1 MKIINRLVSK
11 VLAFL
16 YLFIKISKLK
26 WFKNHNSDAE
36 VIVWIKTNPITT
48 LLRYLKHNDLLSDF
62 ALIEAIANKNIPF
75 KIVIGNSIGKYNNRI
90 IFYTVSE
97 NCNPYRVANYSATL
111 YHTVEQLEM
120 QGNQVFPKTNEIEF
134 WENKAFMQEKFLEL
148 GINHPKTVI
157 LSRDYKPFELDKIE
171 YPALIKE
178 IHSAGSRG
186 ITKVVSK
193 DDLMDK
199 LNKVWEKGH
208 SKTIIQKL
216 VDMRR
221 DLRVV
226 ILNGDVISFY
236 WRVNST
242 NEWKPTATSFGNS
255 TEFGNFPEKW
265 KSLFVEYL
273 EKMNLPT
280 GAFDITWEKDDLNSM
295 PLVLEVSPSY
305 QLNPTLPARYKNI
318 TYKEYKKKLFVSD
331 AYYKVYVDIVF
342 DSRAKITDYY
352 FSRIHKS

>member
-1 MKIINRLVSK
+1 MKFINRLFSK
-11 VLAFL
+11 IFAFL
-16 YLFIKISKLK
+16 YLFLKISKLK
-26 WFKNHNSDAE
+26 WIKNHDKNAE
-36 VIVWIKTNPITT
+36 IIVWIKTNPLTT

-62 ALIEAIANKNIPF
+62 ALIESIATRNIPF
-75 KIVIGNSIGKYNNRI
+75 KIVVGKNIGKYNNKT

-97 NCNPYRVANYSATL
+97 NCNPYRLANYSATL
-111 YHTVEQLEM
+111 YHTVEQLEK
-120 QGNQVFPKTNEIEF
+120 QGNSLFPKTDEIEY
-134 WENKAFMQEKFLEL
+134 WENKAFMQEQFLKL
-148 GINHPKTVI
+148 GINHPKTLI
-157 LSRDYKPFELDKIE
+157 LNRNYNLSELDNVE
-171 YPALIKE
+171 FPALIKE

-186 ITKVVSK
+186 ITKVISK
-193 DDLMDK
+193 EDLLDK
-199 LNKVWEKGH
+199 LNKVWAKGH

-226 ILNGDVISFY
+226 ILNGEVISFY

-242 NEWKPTATSFGNS
+242 NEWKPTATSFGNT
-255 TEFGNFPEKW
+255 TEFGNFPEQW

-273 EKMNLPT
+273 QKMNLPT

-305 QLNPTLPARYKNI
+305 QLNPSLPERYKSI

-331 AYYKVYVDIVF
+331 AYYRQYVDIVF
-342 DSRAKITDYY
+342 DARKKITDYY
-352 FSRIHKS
+352 FLQMNN

>member
-1 MKIINRLVSK
+1 MKFINRLASK

-16 YLFIKISKLK
+16 YLFLKISKLK
-26 WFKNHNSDAE
+26 WFKNHSSDAD
-36 VIVWIKTNPITT
+36 VIVWIKTNPFTT

-62 ALIEAIANKNIPF
+62 ALIEAIANRNIPF
-75 KIVIGNSIGKYNNRI
+75 KIVIGNNIGKYNNKT

-97 NCNPYRVANYSATL
+97 NCNPYKLANYSATL
-111 YHTVEQLEM
+111 YHTVEQLEK
-120 QGNQVFPKTNEIEF
+120 QGNQMLPKTEEIEY
-134 WENKAFMQEKFLEL
+134 WENKAFMQEQFLKL
-148 GINHPKTVI
+148 GINHPKTII
-157 LSRDYKPFELDKIE
+157 LNRNYNPSKLDDIQF
-171 YPALIKE
+171 PALIKE

-186 ITKVVSK
+186 ITKVTSK
-193 DDLMDK
+193 EDLLGK

-208 SKTIIQKL
+208 SKTIVQKL

-226 ILNGDVISFY
+226 ILDGEVISFY

-255 TEFGNFPEKW
+255 TEFGNFPEQW
-265 KSLFVEYL
+265 KSLFVDYL
-273 EKMNLPT
+273 KKMNLPT
-280 GAFDITWEKDDLNSM
+280 GAFDITWEKDDLNTM

-305 QLNPTLPARYKNI
+305 QLNPSLPERYKNI

-342 DSRAKITDYY
+342 NSRAKITDYY
-352 FSRIHKS
+352 FNRMNKS